1 MDRHTMTRT
10 PIATRLMPAPY
21 GGFIRVP
28 AYVVAEP
35 RKRGAI
41 SDWLR
46 EQREAVQASGRN

>member
-1 MDRHTMTRT
+1 MTRT

>member
-1 MDRHTMTRT
+1 MTDRYTAK
-10 PIATRLMPAPY
+10 ATRLMPAPY

-28 AYVVAEP
+28 AHVMAEP

-46 EQREAVQASGRN
+46 KQREKEQ

>member
-1 MDRHTMTRT
+1 
-10 PIATRLMPAPY
+10 MPAAY

-28 AYVVAEP
+28 AYIVAEP

-46 EQREAVQASGRN
+46 ERRAQAQAISLKTGELHVR